1 MKRLSPE
8 IRKALA
14 YLEERFGIPQQV
26 FEGWALVEVGG
37 DIWLT
42 SPEALEVEAVKLRR
56 RGIRLLRAQKGGRW
70 KLTTAGMQ
78 HLSTHI
84 RRNVVEVGAQEA
96 MAFVRGEDLR
106 LSRIP
111 ESCTPGQVAVAYR
124 GEILGS
130 GLLSRDGRVKNQ
142 IPSGRRLPRLVI
154 PEERR
159 PVATEGRFNLP
170 GGSRNS

>member
-1 MKRLSPE
+1 MKQLPPE

-14 YLEERFGIPQQV
+14 YLEERFGVSPGV
-26 FEGWALVEVGG
+26 FEGWALLVVGE

-42 SPEALEVEAVKLRR
+42 TPEAQEVEAPKIRR

-78 HLSTHI
+78 HLQRHI
-84 RRNVVEVGAQEA
+84 TRNVVPVTAEQAE
-96 MAFVRGEDLR
+96 AFVRGEDLR
-106 LSRIP
+106 LGEIP
-111 ESCTPGQVAVAYR
+111 EGCTPGQVAVAYG

-142 IPSGRRLPRLVI
+142 IPSGRRLPRLVV
-154 PEERR
+154 P
-159 PVATEGRFNLP
+159 
-170 GGSRNS
+170 